1 MIVLQTY
8 EAEITKIK
16 IPDYIPVLGDYDIS
30 VKGEIIIGG
39 YVYRFRAGE
48 ESGFP
53 QLNLTV
59 MAGEFHLNLR
69 RNRDNRMRKFSK
81 IVICVGALI
90 MIILGMIVHDTWK
103 DRIYFSL
110 AVLFVTVLSLLW
122 NIVAHNIMDKFKKK

>member
-1 MIVLQTY
+1 MLQTY

-16 IPDYIPVLGDYDIS
+16 IPDYIPVLDDYDRS

-39 YVYRFRAGE
+39 YGYRF
-48 ESGFP
+48 
-53 QLNLTV
+53 QQ
-59 MAGEFHLNLR
+59 EFHLSLR
-69 RNRDNRMRKFSK
+69 RKRDNTMQKFSK

-122 NIVAHNIMDKFKKK
+122 NIVAYNIMDKFRKRRINSYETFNDRNNSRVV